1 MAKVEETTEDKV
13 APSSSKDEKETYADE
28 KTVDIIQTATG
39 KTRRMLKNASGQL
52 RQDLGALIDPEGDQF
67 TYKAKSNAPF
77 VRLEDNKGSFAI
89 VVDTDQAVV
98 G

>member
-1 MAKVEETTEDKV
+1 MAKVEEVTEKV
-13 APSSSKDEKETYADE
+13 ATSSSKDEKETYADE
-28 KTVDIIQTATG
+28 KTVDIINTATG

-52 RQDLGALIDPEGDQF
+52 RQDLGALVDPEGDKF

-77 VRLEDNKGSFAI
+77 VRLEDNKGLFAI
-89 VVDTDQAVV
+89 VVDTDYAVV